1 VSGHHPWPPPSK
13 FRKVTNRDFYGDEP
27 LKGNPAFDGGIL
39 EADSLTPE
47 EAAVMDIETKEI
59 REAPSTEE
67 KNADLKS
74 GTLPPRRYA
83 DSRKVATRSDAETS
97 QPSTEA

>member
-1 VSGHHPWPPPSK
+1 
-13 FRKVTNRDFYGDEP
+13 
-27 LKGNPAFDGGIL
+27 
-39 EADSLTPE
+39 
-47 EAAVMDIETKEI
+47 MDIETKEI

-83 DSRKVATRSDAETS
+83 DSRKVATRSDAEAS